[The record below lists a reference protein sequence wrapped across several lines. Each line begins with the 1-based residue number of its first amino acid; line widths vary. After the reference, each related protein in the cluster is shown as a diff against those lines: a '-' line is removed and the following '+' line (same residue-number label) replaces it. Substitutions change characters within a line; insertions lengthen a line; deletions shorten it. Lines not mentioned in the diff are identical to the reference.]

1 MSTLTSTF
9 KLFLRDLQEPLI
21 TTKIKDSILASTQ
34 GIVVTDSAK
43 EEMILKIKEGLKMLP
58 ALNYNVLRYILHHL
72 KRVVENKENRMNA
85 QSIAVIF
92 GQNFTPNKQVGGR
105 DMKEMM
111 IETERVNKLVEFAL
125 THVHEIFD
133 D

>member
-21 TTKIKDSILASTQ
+21 ITKVKDSILASTQ
-34 GIVVTDSAK
+34 ELVVTDSAQ
-43 EEMILKIKEGLKMLP
+43 EEMIIKIKEGLKMLP
-58 ALNYNVLRYILHHL
+58 ALNYNVLRYILDHL
-72 KRVVENKENRMNA
+72 KRVVENTHNRMNA

-92 GQNFTPNKQVGGR
+92 GQNFTPNKQVGSR

-111 IETERVNKLVEFAL
+111 IETERINKLFEFVL
-125 THVHEIFD
+125 THVQKILYD
-133 D
+133 